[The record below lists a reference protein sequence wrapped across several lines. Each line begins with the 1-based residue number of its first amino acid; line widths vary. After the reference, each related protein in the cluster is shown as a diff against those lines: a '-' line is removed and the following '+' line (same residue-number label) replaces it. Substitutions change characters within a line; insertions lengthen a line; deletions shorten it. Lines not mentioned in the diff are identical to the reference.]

1 MGDDDNTC
9 VAADAE
15 EEEEE
20 DGESGAGGVK
30 DVSTLSI

>member
-9 VAADAE
+9 VAAEGD
-15 EEEEE
+15 EE